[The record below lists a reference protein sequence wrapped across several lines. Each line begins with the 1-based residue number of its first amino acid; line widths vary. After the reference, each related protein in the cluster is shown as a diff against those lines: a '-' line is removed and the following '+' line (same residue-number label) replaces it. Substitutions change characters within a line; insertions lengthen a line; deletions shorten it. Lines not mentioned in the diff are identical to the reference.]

1 MDLAR
6 AETDLNDL
14 IERRAREAGEAN
26 ATEMAWKVSVRK
38 HHEKLRRQRRGEWYC
53 HFAALADSLR
63 RSAEHY
69 EAKARELLED
79 ERGEKHEH

>member
-6 AETDLNDL
+6 AEADLNSL
-14 IERRAREAGEAN
+14 IERRAGERNEAN
-26 ATEMAWKVSVRK
+26 AAEMMWKASVRK
-38 HHEKLRRQRRGEWYC
+38 HNAKLRRQRQGEWYC

-63 RSAEHY
+63 KSAEHY

-79 ERGEKHEH
+79 EREEKA